1 MCIVFPQ
8 RLHMYIWLQLYMYV
22 HRRLCSGDAAAAAAV
37 LSAFYILTIV
47 ERFPFLLPN
56 SLTLVWSL
64 AATMLA
70 IPLVIMYIR
79 DENGHREE
87 SCQHRNQLCLF
98 VRPSV
103 RPFAYYSGSSNSVRI
118 AM

>member
-1 MCIVFPQ
+1 
-8 RLHMYIWLQLYMYV
+8 MYIWLQLYMYV
-22 HRRLCSGDAAAAAAV
+22 RCRLCDAAAAV

-79 DENGHREE
+79 DENGHRGIM
-87 SCQHRNQLCLF
+87 S
-98 VRPSV
+98 
-103 RPFAYYSGSSNSVRI
+103 A
-118 AM
+118 

>member
-1 MCIVFPQ
+1 MAA
-8 RLHMYIWLQLYMYV
+8 
-22 HRRLCSGDAAAAAAV
+22 AAAAAAV
-37 LSAFYILTIV
+37 SAFYILTIAV

-56 SLTLVWSL
+56 SLTFVWSL

-98 VRPSV
+98 VRLSV
-103 RPFAYYSGSSNSVRI
+103 CPFAYYSGSSYSVRI